1 MKRKKTVLA
10 AIFSFLVI
18 GIGATVYG
26 TNNQITQ
33 TDIEN
38 INSPDTKLLVSKI
51 FLKDMNKED
60 AILPNE
66 IENFVVTPMPNSNQ
80 IILTGN
86 YGPKL
91 TLIGVYEENNG
102 IYNFFAPVGTF
113 YEVPSIETV
122 NLKPLNKNLIFLK
135 EYADQ
140 KIGSYERSEFSRGF
154 LWDGEKFKLVFSTQN
169 NIIADWNDLW
179 NEPGFQTGI
188 PSQSQWR
195 KVTEDTKLYLDN
207 ADIPK
212 IKAVRN
218 QNYLLSSNTDAKNIP
233 TDDTYTVA
241 NSRTIEDIYTWSDK
255 WQQFILDEKILSTTG
270 EEVAIIED
278 FGSLPYALLDAF
290 EPYVDKLRV
299 VTSEGTAML
308 VNREDLTDIPQ

>member
-1 MKRKKTVLA
+1 
-10 AIFSFLVI
+10 
-18 GIGATVYG
+18 
-26 TNNQITQ
+26 
-33 TDIEN
+33 
-38 INSPDTKLLVSKI
+38 
-51 FLKDMNKED
+51 
-60 AILPNE
+60 
-66 IENFVVTPMPNSNQ
+66 VVTPMPNSNQ

-218 QNYLLSSNTDAKNIP
+218 QNYLLSSDTDAKNIP